1 MKIVERINNLKK
13 KLKQWEYEYYALDAP
28 TVSDSEYDLILHEL
42 IALEKANPEY
52 VTDDSPSKRV
62 GGKVVDH
69 FKKVLHEIPM
79 LSLSNQFS
87 YDDLRKFDNDI
98 KKEINTINVIYNV
111 EPKIDGL
118 SISLIYEN
126 GKLISALTRG
136 DGEYGEDITTNA
148 KTIRS
153 IPLNIDSNISRL
165 EIRGEVYLS
174 FKEFERINDEI
185 LDEDKKFSN
194 PRNAAAGSLRQLDSS
209 LAAQRKLEM
218 IAYYIPDEKVL
229 HGLSISTQSGV
240 IHQLKKFGFK
250 TATEVKKCSSIE
262 DVIQH
267 IETIKSNRDKLLYP
281 IDGIVIKEDDIQL
294 YDRLGHT
301 SKFPK
306 WATAYKFPPEIV
318 ETKLLNIDATVGR
331 TGRITYVANLEP
343 VKLSGS
349 IVSSATLHNGEY
361 ISDNDIRI
369 GDTVKVFKAGEI
381 IPKVI
386 GPVLEK
392 RTVSN
397 KVFKPIDKCP
407 ICHSLL
413 EKQKDEVDQYCTNT
427 SCQARIVQSIVHFAS
442 KKAMNIEDLSD
453 KNIQKLFDVNII
465 NSIQDIYR

>member
-1 MKIVERINNLKK
+1 MTNIERINALKK

-28 TVSDSEYDLILHEL
+28 TVSDREYDLTLQEL
-42 IALEKANPEY
+42 ISLEKANPQY
-52 VTDDSPSKRV
+52 ITDDSPSKRV
-62 GGKVVDH
+62 GGVIVDS

-98 KKEINTINVIYNV
+98 RKEIHTDHVTYNV

-118 SISLIYEN
+118 SISLIYDH
-126 GKLISALTRG
+126 GKLITALTRG
-136 DGEYGEDITTNA
+136 DGQYGEDITINA

-153 IPLNIDSNISRL
+153 IPLNIKTSVARL

-174 FKEFERINDEI
+174 FKEFERINAEIDDE
-185 LDEDKKFSN
+185 EKQFAN

-218 IAYYIPDEKVL
+218 IAYYIPNEAILNELK
-229 HGLSISTQSGV
+229 ITTQSGV
-240 IHQLKKFGFK
+240 IQQLKKFGFK
-250 TATEVKKCSSIE
+250 TAAEIKKCDDIE
-262 DVIQH
+262 EVIQH
-267 IETIKSNRDKLLYP
+267 INSIGQRRDKLLYP
-281 IDGIVIKEDDIQL
+281 IDGMVIKEDNIKL
-294 YDRLGHT
+294 YDTLGRT

-306 WATAYKFPPEIV
+306 WATAYKFPPEIAT
-318 ETKLLNIDATVGR
+318 TKLLGIEATVGR

-343 VKLSGS
+343 VKLGGS
-349 IVSSATLHNGEY
+349 VISSATLHNGDY
-361 ISDNDIRI
+361 IKDNDIRI
-369 GDTVKVFKAGEI
+369 NDIVKIFKAGEI

-392 RTVSN
+392 RPPHTDN
-397 KVFKPIDKCP
+397 FKLITHCP

-413 EKQKDEVDQYCTNT
+413 EKQQNEVDQYCTNT
-427 SCQARIVQSIVHFAS
+427 SCSARIVQSIVHFAS

-453 KNIQKLFDVNII
+453 KNIKKLFDVKII
-465 NSIQDIYR
+465 NNIQDIYR